1 MAIYT
6 EAQFVAYELAR
17 TLKDKK
23 HFGFYCQLAK
33 NYPSDFLFKV
43 LSDVKQSKN
52 WPKIKNRGAYF
63 TKSFYWSCW
72 HIGDVMRSA

>member
-23 HFGFYCQLAK
+23 HFGFYCRLAK
-33 NYPSDFLFKV
+33 EYPSDLLFKI
-43 LSDVKQSKN
+43 LSVVKQSKN

-63 TKSFYWSCW
+63 TKIFWKW
-72 HIGDVMRSA
+72 QWLDTNKKIA

>member
-23 HFGFYCQLAK
+23 HFGFYCRLSK
-33 NYPSDFLFKV
+33 RFHSDLLFRI
-43 LSDVKQSKN
+43 LSEVKQSKN
-52 WPKIKNRGAYF
+52 WLKIKNRGAYF
-63 TKSFYWSCW
+63 TRALFSFLEL
-72 HIGDVMRSA
+72 DTPQKKA